1 MTKKIVSAK
10 DILAEKGYVLPKFD
24 TAGFTEAVVRFF
36 RSHGVE
42 ASLIVRPVRFVEEQE
57 RYPRCGWVAICE
69 WDEELQELLKRWHA
83 AGYDNSRY
91 TDIEEY
97 MEWYY
102 EYYVVRTPSIL
113 VDEPFCKNAVNML
126 AIMQGFVVKSRMRKK
141 KREYVITLL

>member
-42 ASLIVRPVRFVEEQE
+42 ASLIVCPVRFVEEQE

-69 WDEELQELLKRWHA
+69 WDEELQELLKLWYA
-83 AGYDNSRY
+83 SGYDNARDLD
-91 TDIEEY
+91 TEEDY
-97 MEWYY
+97 LEMY
-102 EYYVVRTPSIL
+102 EYYVARTPRIL

-141 KREYVITLL
+141 RREYVITLL